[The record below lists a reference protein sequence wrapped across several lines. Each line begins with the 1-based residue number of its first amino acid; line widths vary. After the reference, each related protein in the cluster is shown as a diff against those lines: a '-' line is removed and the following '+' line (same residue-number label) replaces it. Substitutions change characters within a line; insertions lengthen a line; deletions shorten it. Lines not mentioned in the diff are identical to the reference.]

1 MFETALKYLVDSDD
15 GTETI
20 LVGGLLTLFGWLLI
34 PAVFVAGY
42 LQRVLART
50 TAEESA
56 PSFEDWSDLFAEG
69 LKAIAVVLAYVALPA
84 VLLTAVVASLAIVS
98 VETTVVESD
107 AGVPTD
113 PSVVAEP
120 VTNVGPDLLS
130 VAVVFGGLALA
141 GISALVAWYVLP
153 AALAR
158 LAVEGRLG
166 AAFQF
171 RRLWGVVTTNS
182 YATGWLVALVV
193 LVVGGAL
200 VGGLASIP
208 FVGWALVPF
217 ATFYLNVVAFAL
229 YGQGYR
235 EATPA
240 DRRETVGGSEQAAA

>member
-1 MFETALKYLVDSDD
+1 MFKTALRYVVDSDD
-15 GTETI
+15 GTKTL
-20 LVGGLLTLFGWLLI
+20 LVGGLLTLFSWLLI

-50 TAEESA
+50 NAEEPA
-56 PSFEDWSDLFAEG
+56 PSFDDWGDLFAEG
-69 LKAIAVVLAYVALPA
+69 LKAIVVTLAYFALPV
-84 VLLTAVVASLAIVS
+84 VLLTAVAASLVVFS

-107 AGVPTD
+107 AGLPTD
-113 PSVVAEP
+113 PATVAEP

-130 VAVVFGGLALA
+130 VVVVFGGLALA
-141 GISALVAWYVLP
+141 GLTALVAWYVLP

-171 RRLWGVVTTNS
+171 RPLWRVVTTNS

-200 VGGLASIP
+200 VGALASIP
-208 FVGWALVPF
+208 FVGWVLIPF
-217 ATFYLNVVAFAL
+217 ATFYLDAVAFAL

-235 EATPA
+235 EATPT
-240 DRRETVGGSEQAAA
+240 DRRETVGGSERATA